1 MIGLRYSYKVL
12 IRNPPVHPLMIHLK
26 STLLL
31 LFVSSILV
39 GSVFVTSLGVQK
51 VTASTNAS
59 TSMNATGGT
68 NQSGAAITTNTVNAT
83 ANKLNVVTSVS
94 PITNIVKNVGGERIA
109 LTGLVPEGV
118 NSHTFELVPS
128 DVVKVNDADLVII
141 DGLGLETNVENVVD
155 GAHNSKPNLQILKLG
170 DNTITPDQYIFDFSF
185 PKEAG
190 DPNPHLWLNVPYA
203 MKFANLTRDKLVEMD
218 PANTDYYKRNTD
230 RYIMKLKQLD
240 EGIMQAV
247 QSVPEQNRK
256 LLTYHD
262 SWAYFAP
269 EYGMV
274 VIGAV
279 QPSDF
284 GQPTPREVASLID
297 QVKAENVP
305 AIFGSEVFPTEVV
318 DQIAKEA
325 NVKIVST
332 LSDDD
337 LPGDADDAQ
346 NSYVGMMLENMK
358 NMLVPLGGNV
368 TALSNVTPDDT
379 YSSG

>member
-1 MIGLRYSYKVL
+1 MIQIIFV
-12 IRNPPVHPLMIHLK
+12 IQPLFISSMLLGMI
-26 STLLL
+26 
-31 LFVSSILV
+31 
-39 GSVFVTSLGVQK
+39 FVTSMNMQK
-51 VTASTNAS
+51 VTA
-59 TSMNATGGT
+59 
-68 NQSGAAITTNTVNAT
+68 TTNTHTMNVIGAPNQSAAAAGNNIKMINST
-83 ANKLNVVTSVS
+83 LAKKLNVITSIS
-94 PITNIVKNVGGERIA
+94 PITNIVKNVGGEKIE
-109 LTGLVPEGV
+109 LSGLVPEGV

-141 DGLGLETNVENVVD
+141 DGLGLETNVEDVVD
-155 GAHNSKPNLQILKLG
+155 EAYNTKPNLQILKLG

-185 PKEAG
+185 PKEIG
-190 DPNPHLWLNVPYA
+190 DPNPHLWLNVAYA
-203 MKFANLTRDKLVEMD
+203 MKFANLTREKLMDID
-218 PANTDYYKRNTD
+218 PANADYYGENTD
-230 RYIMKLKQLD
+230 RYITKLNDLD
-240 EGIMQAV
+240 QGIMHAV

-269 EYGMV
+269 RYGMV

-284 GQPTPREVASLID
+284 GQPTPREVAKLID
-297 QVKAENVP
+297 QIKAKNVP

-337 LPGDADDAQ
+337 LPGDAGEPQ
-346 NSYVGMMLENMK
+346 NSYVGMMLQNMK

-368 TALSNVTPDDT
+368 SALSNVSPEDT
-379 YSSG
+379 YSSN

>member
-1 MIGLRYSYKVL
+1 MI
-12 IRNPPVHPLMIHLK
+12 NLK
-26 STLLL
+26 SKLLL
-31 LFVSSILV
+31 LLVSSILV
-39 GSVFVTSLGVQK
+39 DSIFVTSLGEQK
-51 VTASTNAS
+51 VTASANAS
-59 TSMNATGGT
+59 TTMNATGGT
-68 NQSGAAITTNTVNAT
+68 NQSGATTTSNNTEATNTTSAQ
-83 ANKLNVVTSVS
+83 KLNVVTSVS
-94 PITNIVKNVGGERIA
+94 PITNIVKNVAGDKIT

-128 DVVKVNDADLVII
+128 DVAKVNDADLVII
-141 DGLGLETNVENVVD
+141 DGLGLEVNVEGVVD
-155 GAHNSKPNLQILKLG
+155 QANNTNPDLQILKLG
-170 DNTITPDQYIFDFSF
+170 DNTITPDQYVFDFSF
-185 PKEAG
+185 PEEAG

-203 MKFANLTRDKLVEMD
+203 MKFANLTRDKLIEMD
-218 PANTDYYKRNTD
+218 PANADYYTQNTD
-230 RYIMKLKQLD
+230 QYITKLKQLD
-240 EGIMQAV
+240 EGIMKAV

-269 EYGMV
+269 RYGMV
-274 VIGAV
+274 VIGAI

-297 QVKAENVP
+297 QVKTEKVP
-305 AIFGSEVFPTEVV
+305 ALFGSEVFPTEVV

-337 LPGDADDAQ
+337 LPGDAGDPQ

-368 TALSNVTPDDT
+368 SALSNVAPDDT
-379 YSSG
+379 YSTG